1 MQLEGLADWIN
12 WGIVSVL
19 NTNICRYI
27 HHFWKCWTWKVYEL
41 WMNEEFLKSENVF
54 ILLSMLCL
62 YTLKLN
68 VVKYY
73 SEGRILQNFIPRYV
87 PTWNEVGDKVRTKN
101 MYVHTYLVKKC
112 LILAAKQKRSSCFQ
126 NGNVML
132 LWRVSLLV
140 LELLFWNQE
149 VLISFYG
156 LSHNF

>member
-1 MQLEGLADWIN
+1 MVHTSLLKMLDMESIWIMN
-12 WGIVSVL
+12 EWMRS
-19 NTNICRYI
+19 
-27 HHFWKCWTWKVYEL
+27 FWKVKTFLYCFLCYAYIL
-41 WMNEEFLKSENVF
+41 WMYLKVLF
-54 ILLSMLCL
+54 RR
-62 YTLKLN
+62 K
-68 VVKYY
+68 
-73 SEGRILQNFIPRYV
+73 NFTKFHTKVCI
-87 PTWNEVGDKVRTKN
+87 WNEVGNKVRTKN

-132 LWRVSLLV
+132 LWRVYLLV

>member
-1 MQLEGLADWIN
+1 MLTEWIG
-12 WGIVSVL
+12 GIVSVL

-73 SEGRILQNFIPRYV
+73 SEGRILQNFIPRSGMYL
-87 PTWNEVGDKVRTKN
+87 VRTKN